1 LQFSKRNEYR
11 EYFTDRFG
19 IPSEIM
25 RKYEFFE
32 RGKSVWAFSGKY
44 VEIEGIEAIGIRALR
59 IGGGLKPSTAFLRVV
74 GSYATKNTVILDENE
89 ALKYLSGEDID
100 KDFPV
105 EPGYVIVRFEK
116 DILGCGLYKG
126 RLINQIPKK
135 YRKMETWI

>member
-1 LQFSKRNEYR
+1 MQFSKRNEYR

-126 RLINQIPKK
+126 KLINQIPKK

>member
-126 RLINQIPKK
+126 KLINQIPKK